1 MKPIISILMISFL
14 IMAAGCQK
22 EEELVPKTK
31 GYEKEYVLPQA
42 RSLTTQER
50 ALVKERRDE
59 YNESIK

>member
-1 MKPIISILMISFL
+1 MKPIISILLTSFL
-14 IMAAGCQK
+14 VLAAGCQK

-42 RSLTTQER
+42 RSLTTEER